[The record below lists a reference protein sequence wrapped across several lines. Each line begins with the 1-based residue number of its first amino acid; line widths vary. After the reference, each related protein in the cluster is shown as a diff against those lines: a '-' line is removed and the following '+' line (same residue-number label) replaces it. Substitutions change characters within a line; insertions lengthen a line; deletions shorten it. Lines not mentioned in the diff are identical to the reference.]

1 MKQVYKVVYDG
12 KLGGMVLPERIC
24 PGTKEEKYKIQAM
37 EKGVV
42 VVKNKNGTYS
52 VYISLSA
59 MYTSGFDKETDR
71 TDIIRSN
78 IAKIAVWNKMMEEYN
93 AK

>member
-12 KLGGMVLPERIC
+12 KLGSRVIPERITSC
-24 PGTKEEKYKIQAM
+24 SKEEKYRIQAM

-93 AK
+93 AE